1 MTCARNMVS
10 LVQLCVR
17 SLKLYK
23 HKRVIN
29 NVNIVMLKLLIVFL
43 TILPCI
49 CMSFMLPI
57 VPITEHISSNQI
69 EHVKTIN
76 NDVTDKKYRL
86 SIEDTTIILNSLHY
100 YKKVENKKG
109 NFKQYDTDR
118 INALRDRIVDQM
130 VHDTDTIEDI
140 HPQCDQ
146 SIFHF

>member
-1 MTCARNMVS
+1 M
-10 LVQLCVR
+10 
-17 SLKLYK
+17 
-23 HKRVIN
+23 
-29 NVNIVMLKLLIVFL
+29 
-43 TILPCI
+43 
-49 CMSFMLPI
+49 
-57 VPITEHISSNQI
+57 
-69 EHVKTIN
+69 
-76 NDVTDKKYRL
+76 DKKYRL

-130 VHDTDTIEDI
+130 VHDTDTIDDI